1 MALRDMFDDIDTK
14 VNQFEEQGFIKYED
28 YLKEKSAVQ
37 DQRDYYKMLEE
48 QGQEEEVSS

>member
-14 VNQFEEQGFIKYED
+14 VDQFEEQGFMPYSE
-28 YLKEKSAVQ
+28 YLEVKARQE
-37 DQRDYYKMLEE
+37 YYRQLEQ